1 MECFSDDNKAIIYW
15 LSISSVELLNTILLN
30 VPQTFNNHTCKKK
43 KWTLS
48 IIKLNEIATLP
59 DRVRKTGKKRYDIY
73 VRCGAKRRIPNKLGF

>member
-1 MECFSDDNKAIIYW
+1 MITVSIY
-15 LSISSVELLNTILLN
+15 TR

-59 DRVRKTGKKRYDIY
+59 DRVNRKKRYDIY
-73 VRCGAKRRIPNKLGF
+73 VRCGVKRIPDKLRF